1 LRLTAAD
8 GRKLGKRKR
17 FVFHGYFSLLL
28 SLTILTAA
36 LIWVIYGDLPSQ
48 YYLPVSLGVIVVI
61 GFLAFY
67 ILDKK
72 IQF

>member
-1 LRLTAAD
+1 MCFDTAVD
-8 GRKLGKRKR
+8 GKKKR
-17 FVFHGYFSLLL
+17 FVFHGYFSLFL

-36 LIWVIYGDLPSQ
+36 LIWVIYGDLPPQ
-48 YYLPVSLGVIVVI
+48 YYLPVSFGVIVVI